1 MHRISEISFI
11 SARAFQM
18 EEEMMQHCC
27 YFITL
32 NEWLYIKITMQK
44 IP

>member
-27 YFITL
+27 YITL